1 MNIRAIHNHIVFQF
15 LDNVTTAGVFDETVS
30 TGGIVLPSDKHESAK
45 APRWAKI
52 ISLGPKCS
60 DLLRKDGCEILIDAL
75 RWSPGVKYQ
84 GEVFWRTDEDQLL
97 GYRYA
102 EDN

>member
-1 MNIRAIHNHIVFQF
+1 MNIKAIHNHILFQF
-15 LDNVTTAGVFDETVS
+15 LDKVNVSGVFEETVS

-52 ISLGPKCS
+52 ISLGPECS
-60 DLLRKDGCEILIDAL
+60 DVLRQEGCEILIDAL

-84 GEVFWRTDEDQLL
+84 GESIWRTDEDQLL
-97 GYRYA
+97 GYRYIN
-102 EDN
+102 D